1 MSDSLTFSRRSGL
14 SYLDSV
20 RLRAGEDR
28 CRAVFRDILRRNPR
42 RAAAMLNDRL
52 LSFPCLYILRGQAMD
67 ARVYKLLSL
76 RDKIALRTIEQ
87 VKKPGEKAKCGREKS
102 DPAHSA
108 LKWVFVTG
116 SANEIPEDDYEE
128 VIDKAAAAL
137 LITYKDKDIL
147 KGTADLIFR
156 RGREGRNN
164 HDLIWL
170 LFQVRDAEVLKL
182 IAQRLRSP
190 DRCDADLA
198 CELLNLDEKG
208 LDYGK
213 SGEELHSAFI
223 RWLEEN
229 DPYLYFTDESFQYSS
244 KPAFS
249 AVDMERK
256 YLHKGLRT
264 YEKEPLVPED
274 DDEAGCLEVF
284 RQLGDG
290 EQRALSE
297 YSHSIHADGAGYWRR
312 WLHLPPEEQLRAAAA
327 GREVYL

>member
-1 MSDSLTFSRRSGL
+1 MRQKRVTRRT
-14 SYLDSV
+14 
-20 RLRAGEDR
+20 A
-28 CRAVFRDILRRNPR
+28 
-42 RAAAMLNDRL
+42 
-52 LSFPCLYILRGQAMD
+52 
-67 ARVYKLLSL
+67 
-76 RDKIALRTIEQ
+76 
-87 VKKPGEKAKCGREKS
+87 
-102 DPAHSA
+102 PA
-108 LKWVFVTG
+108 KWVFVTG

-147 KGTADLIFR
+147 KVRPTLFSGAAGGAITTTSYGCSSGPRR
-156 RGREGRNN
+156 RGSEAYSAAA
-164 HDLIWL
+164 
-170 LFQVRDAEVLKL
+170 QVTG
-182 IAQRLRSP
+182 Q
-190 DRCDADLA
+190 CDADLA
-198 CELLNLDEKG
+198 CGLLNLDEKAWITEA
-208 LDYGK
+208 
-213 SGEELHSAFI
+213 GEELHSAFI
-223 RWLEEN
+223 RWLERTIRTCIS
-229 DPYLYFTDESFQYSS
+229 PTR
-244 KPAFS
+244 AFS
-249 AVDMERK
+249 IPANLRFPPVDMERK